1 MSGGVIA
8 PAWIRTIGFGL
19 SNRAS
24 KRALTLL
31 LLFLPGLALAASPR
45 LGLQTWTLR
54 ESSFEEVVQ
63 FAADHGIKDL
73 QFMPEQIGLGAK
85 PEVWAA
91 KKRTLDDLGL
101 RAYSIGVTNTHLDQ
115 AKNREIFEFA
125 KAMALELI
133 VIEPPDFRILD
144 LIEALVKEYDI
155 RVAIHNHGI
164 NTLYGNPLVIRN
176 LIMHR
181 DKRIG
186 VCLDVGWLA
195 TGRFDVA
202 EVYREYEGRVFD
214 IHFKDKVV
222 TGSLDGDRATPAMI
236 GAGSVDFRSLFDAL
250 RHAEYGGVLAI
261 ETDGDWPDRSA
272 FVKRGQK
279 LFQANFPR

>member
-1 MSGGVIA
+1 MSGSDMVSA
-8 PAWIRTIGFGL
+8 CFRTVGFGFF
-19 SNRAS
+19 NRS
-24 KRALTLL
+24 SGRALIFL
-31 LLFLPGLALAASPR
+31 LLFLPGLAQAASPR

-54 ESSFEEVVQ
+54 ESTFNEVVQ
-63 FAADHGIKDL
+63 FATEHGIKDL

-91 KKRTLDDLGL
+91 KKKTLDEMGL

-144 LIEALVKEYDI
+144 LIETLVQEYDI

-164 NTLYGNPLVIRN
+164 STLYGNPLVVRN

-202 EVYREYEGRVFD
+202 QVFREYEGRVFD
-214 IHFKDKVV
+214 IHYKDKLIA
-222 TGSLDGDRATPAMI
+222 GSVDGDKATPAMI

-250 RHAEYGGVLAI
+250 HQSKYRGVLAI
-261 ETDGDWPDRSA
+261 ETDGNFPDRSA
-272 FVKRGQK
+272 FVKGAQS
-279 LFQANFPR
+279 LFRANFPR